1 MPRISAEA
9 RSGAAYRAGGKAPEP
24 PAYLPKEARDLWHQI
39 TGSRPPDYF
48 DAGSAVLLESFVV
61 FAVHGRAVLKRMADA
76 GETDNGR
83 LTPQVALITATL
95 AALASKLRLTV
106 QARVDRKSR
115 IVDED
120 NRGAADDLLGGDTAR
135 KPN

>member
-1 MPRISAEA
+1 MARISAEA
-9 RSGAAYRAGGKAPEP
+9 RSGASYRAGGEAPEP
-24 PAYLPKEARDLWHQI
+24 PSYMSAEARKVWREI
-39 TGSRPPDYF
+39 TASRPVDFF

-83 LTPQVALITATL
+83 LTRQAALIGATL

-120 NRGAADDLLGGDTAR
+120 NRGAADDLLGGDTR